1 MGSTRTNLTVLASIL
16 LMAGQAAG
24 AGPAVADGCP
34 ATTDQW
40 EVTDLGVT
48 GYALDINDSG
58 QIAGSSVSATGEQRA
73 TVWDGAQVIDLG
85 SLGGGHASANALDE
99 DGNVVGNSYTATEK
113 GHAFHWRAGT
123 MTDLGVFGGIPTR
136 VRDVS
141 AGVIVGEYRHLLP
154 NGTARYQAFRI
165 HNGVRTDLAA
175 VSGSNAAAV
184 NPAGQIAGTQRLLE
198 PPGPA
203 SQRTHRAFLW
213 EDGVIT
219 ELGTLGGQWSQ
230 AEAVNGDGHIV
241 GQSALGA
248 DGVLAGGYIWSAEEG
263 MRRLPDAGG
272 TAAPKAVN
280 DDDVIVGTHTCTGAG
295 TAAHAAV
302 WTGPGAAPALLPDPA
317 TGTATMA
324 NAVNAQGEITGW
336 AEAPDG
342 SRRALVWRPA
352 PGSS

>member
-1 MGSTRTNLTVLASIL
+1 MGSTRTNLTILASIL

-24 AGPAVADGCP
+24 AGPAAADGCP
-34 ATTDQW
+34 AITDQW

-48 GYALDINDSG
+48 GSALDINDVG

-85 SLGGGHASANALDE
+85 SLGGGHAYAGALDE
-99 DGNVVGNSYTATEK
+99 DGNVVGSSYTATEK

-123 MTDLGVFGGIPTR
+123 MTDLGTFGSIPTL
-136 VRDVS
+136 VHDVG
-141 AGVIVGEYRHLLP
+141 AGVIVGEYRYRLP
-154 NGTARYQAFRI
+154 DGTARYQAFRI
-165 HNGVRTDLAA
+165 QNGVRTDLAA
-175 VSGSNAAAV
+175 VAGSQAAAV
-184 NPAGQIAGTQRLLE
+184 NPAGQIAGTQRRLE

-203 SQRTHRAFLW
+203 SLRTHQAFLW

-230 AEAVNGDGHIV
+230 AEGINGDGDIV

-272 TAAPKAVN
+272 LAAPKAVN
-280 DDDVIVGTHTCTGAG
+280 DDDVIAGTHTCTEAG
-295 TAAHAAV
+295 TVAHAAV
-302 WTGPGAAPALLPDPA
+302 WTGPDAAPALLPDPA
-317 TGTATMA
+317 TGIATMA
-324 NAVNAQGEITGW
+324 NSVNARGEITGW
-336 AEAPDG
+336 AVAPDG

-352 PGSS
+352 PGNT